1 MDNKVGPNLVENIRI
16 ALDKVTNK
24 PKGFAHIDF
33 IDNANARKAAIAL
46 NDVSLCDRLLRI
58 DLATRSPPPNNNKP
72 FINRNSKPYSNNFK
86 DNNNNNNNNSF
97 DKKRSTNNKRFDSK
111 DNNNNGSNN
120 FKPNSKTGSFGY
132 W

>member
-1 MDNKVGPNLVENIRI
+1 MDLVDSKVGPNLVENIRI

-72 FINRNSKPYSNNFK
+72 FNNRNSKSYSNNNNYK
-86 DNNNNNNNNSF
+86 DNNNNSF
-97 DKKRSTNNKRFDSK
+97 DKKRSTNNKRFDNK
-111 DNNNNGSNN
+111 DNNNKGSNN
-120 FKPNSKTGSFGY
+120 FKPNSKTGSFG
-132 W
+132 